1 MQENITNNKKQS
13 EKMFQGPNAFHM
25 LCSDKSFSFI
35 LPVPFHPAISFS
47 ASIGDRVQV
56 HVQYLLTEAKSSSE

>member
-1 MQENITNNKKQS
+1 
-13 EKMFQGPNAFHM
+13 MFQGPNAFHM